1 METALLFEVAFDL
14 ADPIVLSDTPDGT
27 RMIFHVTG
35 GKFEGPRLRGT
46 VLPSGG
52 DWLVQRPDGL
62 GALDVRGLLKTDDGE
77 LIYVTYNGRAK
88 FGDGGYVRTAPL
100 FCTSMKGKYAWLNG
114 VQAVAEGAPATDAS
128 GRITGVKYRVY
139 EVK

>member
-1 METALLFEVAFDL
+1 METALLFEVSFDL

-62 GALDVRGLLKTDDGE
+62 GALDVRGLIKTDDGE
-77 LIYVTYNGRAK
+77 LIYVTYNGRTNLAA
-88 FGDGGYVRTAPL
+88 GSIRTAPL
-100 FCTSMKGKYAWLNG
+100 FCTSMKGKYAWLNA
-114 VQAVAEGAPATDAS
+114 VQAVAEGAPLTGKD